1 MSLVSSRISLG
12 LFHLFPAWQN
22 RRSWLVLFINQ
33 SDDCGLNNVT
43 FFGKNLAVLGSV
55 FCFIFA
61 WMVNSGNTMLVA
73 ETISSVTQQKGFS
86 SETALRESWVRLDS
100 DVIEDVKNGRSKLA
114 LPQARAWEVCLPSK
128 NWGNDRTTGQESS
141 SWHASANA
149 GFWGKIRFQGQSKS
163 LVVLKTC

>member
-1 MSLVSSRISLG
+1 M
-12 LFHLFPAWQN
+12 
-22 RRSWLVLFINQ
+22 VLFINQ

-43 FFGKNLAVLGSV
+43 FFRKNLAVLGSV

-73 ETISSVTQQKGFS
+73 ETISS
-86 SETALRESWVRLDS
+86 ETALSWVRLDS
-100 DVIEDVKNGRSKLA
+100 DVIEDVKNGRLKLA

-141 SWHASANA
+141 S
-149 GFWGKIRFQGQSKS
+149 
-163 LVVLKTC
+163 